1 MRLVCAPLKH
11 ELLETGA
18 DLKVVLFSQADQ
30 PGRASAGGALA
41 ERVRLKNL
49 QPGQRA
55 WDLVSIALSVIVAD
69 TGVSRDTSPDGW
81 TRDIELVVAV
91 EDSAFWTSQCE
102 PLEQVL
108 RYLTTD
114 RWSVSFVGEGAVP
127 PTPRKQRQP
136 AADSV
141 VLLSGGLDSFVGTID
156 LTTRHGKRP
165 FAVSQI
171 ATGDRK
177 NQLRFAALLGGGLE
191 HLQLNHNA
199 DCPGDHERSQR
210 ARSLAFLAYGV
221 LAATTLR
228 QYVEGGTVTLYA
240 CENGLISVNP
250 PLTTGRLGSLST
262 RTTHPTF
269 LRLFQLLLDAAGLR
283 VKIQNP
289 YQFKTKGEMLLE
301 CSDQALL
308 RKHARIT
315 TSCGRFAR
323 NGYRHCG
330 RCVPCLIRRAS
341 FRKWRIADRTR
352 YVHRD
357 LSIDDANHARFDDVR
372 SAAIAIAEAKAVGV
386 EVWLGASLTD
396 PNIGDFSPYQDTVTR
411 GLAELEVLLKK
422 TGVK

>member
-11 ELLETGA
+11 ELLEETA

-30 PGRASAGGALA
+30 PGRASGGGALA
-41 ERVRLKNL
+41 EGVRLKHL
-49 QPGQRA
+49 QPSQRA
-55 WDLVSIALSVIVAD
+55 WDLLSIALSVIVAD
-69 TGVSRDTSPDGW
+69 TGVSRDKSPDGW
-81 TRDIELVVAV
+81 TRDIDLTVAV
-91 EDSAFWTSQCE
+91 DDGAFWASQRE
-102 PLEQVL
+102 LIARIL
-108 RYLTTD
+108 WFLTTD
-114 RWSVSFVGEGAVP
+114 RWSLSFVGDGAVP
-127 PTPRKQRQP
+127 PTPRKRREP

-141 VLLSGGLDSFVGTID
+141 VLLSGGLDSLVGAID
-156 LTTRHGKRP
+156 LTTQHNRKP

-171 ATGDRK
+171 ATGDRE
-177 NQLRFAALLGGGLE
+177 NQRRFAALLGGGLE

-199 DCPGDHERSQR
+199 DCPGVNERSQR

-228 QYVEGGTVTLYA
+228 QHLEGGIVTLYA
-240 CENGLISVNP
+240 CENGFISVNP

-269 LRLFQLLLDAAGLR
+269 LRLFQLLLNTAGLR
-283 VKIQNP
+283 VKIENP

-308 RKHARIT
+308 RKHARTT

-330 RCVPCLIRRAS
+330 RCVPCLIRRAA
-341 FRKWRIADRTR
+341 FRKWRVADRTV
-352 YVHRD
+352 YVYRD
-357 LSIDDANHARFDDVR
+357 IGIDDANHARFDDVR
-372 SAAIAIAEAKAVGV
+372 SVAIALAEAKAIGIDA
-386 EVWLGASLTD
+386 WLGASLTD
-396 PNIGDFSPYQDTVTR
+396 PDIGEFSPYRDTVAR
-411 GLAELEVLLKK
+411 GLEELEVLLKK

>member
-1 MRLVCAPLKH
+1 MRLVCAPPKH
-11 ELLETGA
+11 DLLNADA
-18 DLKVVLFSQADQ
+18 DLAVVLFSQADQ

-41 ERVRLKNL
+41 EEVRLKHL
-49 QPGQRA
+49 QPSQRA
-55 WDLVSIALSVIVAD
+55 WDVLSIALSAIVAD

-81 TRDIELVVAV
+81 TRDIDLTVAV
-91 EDSAFWTSQCE
+91 ADEVFWTAQQE
-102 PLEQVL
+102 HLERIL
-108 RYLTTD
+108 RFLTTD
-114 RWSVSFVGEGAVP
+114 RWNVTFVGSGAVP
-127 PTPRKQRQP
+127 PIPRKRREP
-136 AADSV
+136 NADSV
-141 VLLSGGLDSFVGTID
+141 VLLSGGLDSLVGAID
-156 LTTRHGKRP
+156 LTTRHNKRP

-171 ATGDRK
+171 STGDRD
-177 NQLRFAALLGGGLE
+177 NQRRFAALLGGGLE

-199 DCPGDHERSQR
+199 DCPGVNERSQR

-228 QYVEGGTVTLYA
+228 QHLDGGIVTLYV

-250 PLTTGRLGSLST
+250 PLTVGRLGSLST

-269 LRLFQLLLDAAGLR
+269 LRLFQLLLDAAELR
-283 VKIQNP
+283 IKIETP

-308 RKHARIT
+308 RTQARTT

-330 RCVPCLIRRAS
+330 RCVPCLIRRAA
-341 FRKWRIADRTR
+341 FRKWRVADRTV

-357 LSIDDANHARFDDVR
+357 IGIDDANHARFDDVR

-386 EVWLGASLTD
+386 DAWLGASLTD
-396 PNIGDFSPYQDTVTR
+396 PDIGDFALYRDMVTR
-411 GLAELEVLLKK
+411 GLAELETFLKWAR
-422 TGVK
+422 VK